1 MTLVSNLEPPTTNL
15 AVQEPNM
22 SRFGKKQLLI
32 VLDVRMNANPKAA
45 GGFWAIWI
53 GAGGKHPIY
62 KAIYQKDKNP

>member
-45 GGFWAIWI
+45 GGFWAI
-53 GAGGKHPIY
+53 
-62 KAIYQKDKNP
+62 